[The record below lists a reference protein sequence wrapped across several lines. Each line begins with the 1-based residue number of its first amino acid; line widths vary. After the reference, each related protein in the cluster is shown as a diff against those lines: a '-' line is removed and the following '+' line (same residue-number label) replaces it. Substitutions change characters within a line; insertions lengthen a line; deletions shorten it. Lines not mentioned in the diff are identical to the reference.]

1 MMRNVYESFLHLDES
16 TCETHWINIKK
27 ELDKIFETGTCFD
40 LLVYMNK
47 NEVVSSFCPLSF
59 SIITDDKDSQINRC
73 HINSPQLSY
82 YNDELYDDDDKSDEY
97 KKEFNKKFND
107 FVTHMFALAF
117 GKDNE
122 YKSQDVIDVE
132 KQMLDAMNS
141 YDSKI
146 KEADDGY
153 NVVTASGATNKYQ
166 IHWAEITKGLGF
178 KSTPS
183 FFITDNLNYLSKIV
197 GIMHENWNSKKW
209 KTYIYYCYFKQLM
222 RFHKSWRVVYFDYF
236 GKTVKGQEIIW
247 PQAIYPIF
255 GLSYSP

>member
-1 MMRNVYESFLHLDES
+1 
-16 TCETHWINIKK
+16 
-27 ELDKIFETGTCFD
+27 
-40 LLVYMNK
+40 
-47 NEVVSSFCPLSF
+47 
-59 SIITDDKDSQINRC
+59 
-73 HINSPQLSY
+73 
-82 YNDELYDDDDKSDEY
+82 
-97 KKEFNKKFND
+97 
-107 FVTHMFALAF
+107 MFTLAF

-153 NVVTASGATNKYQ
+153 NIVTASEATNKYQ

-197 GIMHENWNSKKW
+197 GIIHENWNSKNGKR
-209 KTYIYYCYFKQLM
+209 TYTIVILN
-222 RFHKSWRVVYFDYF
+222 S
-236 GKTVKGQEIIW
+236 
-247 PQAIYPIF
+247 
-255 GLSYSP
+255 